1 MAADQVD
8 QRFFEF
14 AKTGDV
20 ELRNELV
27 VANRGLAV
35 AFAQR
40 YRDRGVPQEDLEQ
53 VALEALVRSVDRFD
67 PHLGLRFSTF
77 AARTIEGQLKQYFR
91 DRTWDVRVPRS
102 TRQLAGSV
110 RNAAD
115 ELTQGL
121 GRAPTPAEI
130 AADLDIDLADVTL
143 AMEAA
148 SAYRS
153 ESIDVGTASE
163 PATVATG
170 ELDGVEARIV
180 APQLLELLPDNE
192 RVVVELRFFHDLSQ
206 SEIGARIGVSQMQVS
221 RLLRRALERL
231 RREAGPEV

>member
-1 MAADQVD
+1 MTADQVD

-14 AKTGDV
+14 AENGDV
-20 ELRNELV
+20 ELRNDLV
-27 VANRGLAV
+27 VANQGLAI
-35 AFAQR
+35 AFARR

-67 PHLGLRFSTF
+67 PHRGLRFSTY

-102 TRQLAGSV
+102 ARQLAASV
-110 RNAAD
+110 RTSAD
-115 ELTQGL
+115 ALTQRL
-121 GRAPTPAEI
+121 GRPPTPAEI
-130 AADLDIDLADVTL
+130 AADLDLDLADVTL

-153 ESIDVGTASE
+153 ESIDVGSASE
-163 PATVATG
+163 PATVAGG

-180 APQLLELLPDNE
+180 APQLLELLPENE
-192 RVVVELRFFHDLSQ
+192 REVVELRFFHDLSQ
-206 SEIGARIGVSQMQVS
+206 SEIGIRIGVSQMQVS

-231 RREAGPEV
+231 RRNAGSEV